1 MAEMSKEIKIVFII
15 NAIVAFI
22 YGCIF
27 LLIPDLYESLTDS
40 PYHNPALLRLWG
52 GTIILLGIVAL
63 LAVMRGEWD
72 NVKIFFEFAIL
83 WLIMVEI
90 LGLLTFTY
98 VPYTA
103 ASLASQIMDMI
114 VVAILLVMDIYF
126 YLREEKS

>member
-1 MAEMSKEIKIVFII
+1 MAEISKEMKIVLII

-52 GTIILLGIVAL
+52 GTIIILGLFAL
-63 LAVMRGEWD
+63 IAFVRKEWD
-72 NVKIFFEFAIL
+72 NVKIVFELAIV

-90 LGLLTFTY
+90 LGLVTFTY

-103 ASLASQIMDMI
+103 ASLASEIMDMI
-114 VVAILLVMDIYF
+114 VVGVLLVIDVYF